1 MATQHDT
8 QDTQLQE
15 LYYSINECRSSL
27 LGFGSSLALSNE
39 EQNSAVHFL
48 LNAHAHSLQ
57 GISNKLTNFINKQ
70 KQLKTNN

>member
-8 QDTQLQE
+8 QDIQLQE
-15 LYYSINECRSSL
+15 LYHSINECRSSL

-48 LNAHAHSLQ
+48 LESHAEALAKVSVDLLALF
-57 GISNKLTNFINKQ
+57 GTNKD
-70 KQLKTNN
+70 KTT